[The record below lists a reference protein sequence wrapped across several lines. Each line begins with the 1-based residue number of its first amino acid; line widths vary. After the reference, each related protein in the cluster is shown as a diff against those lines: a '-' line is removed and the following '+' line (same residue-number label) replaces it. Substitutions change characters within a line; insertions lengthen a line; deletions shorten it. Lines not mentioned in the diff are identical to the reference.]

1 MVKKTYLY
9 LRHRSLVVICGA
21 ILLCIGVLSVFVW
34 RGQGFRFL
42 NKDAVQTCK
51 DCNIVLIDID
61 PLRAD
66 GLHSFGNPRSVSP
79 TLDAVAQKSFT
90 FTAAYAVS
98 SWTLPSAMSL
108 FTSTYPLVHHII
120 NKDLVGATEN
130 EGTRSARLSVE
141 SPHIVTLA
149 TVLKNAGYVT
159 GGFAGGAALDPS
171 FGFSKGFDEYKSP
184 GDFEGIPTSVPS
196 AIDFAKTH
204 KDDKVFLFLHGFDTH
219 GQYTPAGGLTKE
231 FVDPKYAGNLTGSTE
246 EQKALREEGVV
257 NGSILLSHADVSF
270 LRAIYDEKVKKADAE
285 VASFLTQLASVHM
298 SHPTILIFTSDHG
311 DEFYEH
317 GRIDHGMTLYDEVL
331 HVPLIISMPGQSKGV
346 TVSDQ
351 VRNIDIMPTVLALA
365 GILPDKQIIDQMEGV
380 SLLPTMNGD
389 HQKLNLFAETSY
401 RYATFLQSV
410 RTWDGWKLI
419 YDEQSILLNHLY
431 DVNTDKTEL
440 KDLTNTGNPKE
451 SQLMSLL
458 SDMVVRIRLDDARL
472 HK

>member
-9 LRHRSLVVICGA
+9 LRHRSLVVICGVL
-21 ILLCIGVLSVFVW
+21 LLCIGVLSVFVW

-219 GQYTPAGGLTKE
+219 GQYTPAGGITKKYA
-231 FVDPKYAGNLTGSTE
+231 DPKYHGSLTGSTE
-246 EQKALREEGVV
+246 EQKALREQGVIQ
-257 NGSILLSHADVSF
+257 GSVSLTSEDANF
-270 LRAIYDEKVKKADAE
+270 LRAIYQEKVADMDQQ
-285 VASFLTQLASVHM
+285 VKRFLDAYRSIHTSNK
-298 SHPTILIFTSDHG
+298 TIYIFISDHG
-311 DEFYEH
+311 EEFYEH

-331 HVPLIISMPGQSKGV
+331 HVPFIIAVPGGSKNIKI
-346 TVSDQ
+346 SDQ
-351 VRNIDIMPTVLALA
+351 VRNIDIFPTITALTGVKISDSLAR
-365 GILPDKQIIDQMEGV
+365 QFEGV
-380 SLLPTMNGD
+380 SLIPTMEGKNQRLD
-389 HQKLNLFAETSY
+389 LYAETAY
-401 RYATFLQSV
+401 RYATSLAAI
-410 RTWDGWKLI
+410 RTWDGWKFI
-419 YDEQSILLNHLY
+419 YDRNVSAGSLY
-431 DVNTDKTEL
+431 NLHKDPGELTDIGDSVTHPKAQEL
-440 KDLTNTGNPKE
+440 MTL
-451 SQLMSLL
+451 LMSFLNG
-458 SDMVVRIRLDDARL
+458 VPKR
-472 HK
+472 